1 MDALSGVLCEPVAA
15 ASTTVPVRAGTGTTP
30 AIVALLSAPSA
41 VTQRRAA
48 QVVANLTR
56 VGTWLACQRCGML
69 WRRAHPPVHAVTGG
83 ETVCATFAT
92 TVGVITSLSH
102 IIART
107 TAAKGV
113 GQIHTSRPAADSNVI
128 EAGEK
133 ACDCLVHFHGTSS
146 GRAAYLGVCAGDPS
160 VGPAID
166 IAGTTW
172 AQDVLWGNVVV
183 ADTTK

>member
-1 MDALSGVLCEPVAA
+1 MLA
-15 ASTTVPVRAGTGTTP
+15 
-30 AIVALLSAPSA
+30 SA
-41 VTQRRAA
+41 VADT
-48 QVVANLTR
+48 T
-56 VGTWLACQRCGML
+56 ML
-69 WRRAHPPVHAVTGG
+69 WRRAHSPVHAVTGG